1 MQDYIES
8 VHSLPEAGIQDLFH
22 SKNIYAVIVRTKTFI
37 KQLRFKWSY
46 LSFLKEVH
54 PEREVQLEI
63 I

>member
-22 SKNIYAVIVRTKTFI
+22 SKNMYAVIVRTKTFI

-46 LSFLKEVH
+46 LSSWKKFIQKEKFN
-54 PEREVQLEI
+54 
-63 I
+63 